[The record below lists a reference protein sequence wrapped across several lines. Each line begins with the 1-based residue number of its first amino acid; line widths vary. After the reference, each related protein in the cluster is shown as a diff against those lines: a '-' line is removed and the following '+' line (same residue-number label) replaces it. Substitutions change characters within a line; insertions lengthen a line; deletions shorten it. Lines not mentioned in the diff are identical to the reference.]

1 MKKKIQIYVSNYLCR
16 QWAVFTC
23 SSSIRFLSL
32 LVFLTKCRARRSG
45 NKTREKAHNRF
56 FGNLDTKFSRFLQHK
71 RRKKWTNNRFFL
83 LLLFF
88 SLLFFTDENSL
99 VKFAL
104 QHSSTIGRSV
114 VGGCRAIFS
123 LFPLKYWKI
132 QAWRDEKVDDGN
144 FVWCSK
150 HNRSDF
156 GSLFDASL
164 TYPHWSAWYSYD
176 RARYLTWKI

>member
-1 MKKKIQIYVSNYLCR
+1 MISESSQLERWRWRRNS
-16 QWAVFTC
+16 QWISII
-23 SSSIRFLSL
+23 SSSCSILYLPYEEENPNLCIQLFMSTVGCLHLLQFDSISLFSRFSHKMSRS
-32 LVFLTKCRARRSG
+32 TKR
-45 NKTREKAHNRF
+45 KQTREKAHNRF

-83 LLLFF
+83 LLLLF

-123 LFPLKYWKI
+123 LFPLKY
-132 QAWRDEKVDDGN
+132 
-144 FVWCSK
+144 
-150 HNRSDF
+150 
-156 GSLFDASL
+156 
-164 TYPHWSAWYSYD
+164 
-176 RARYLTWKI
+176 